1 MRVTFELPE
10 DIAHALASEPSSL
23 GRAALESLAAEGY
36 RSGLLS
42 ESQVRRLLNLPLRFA
57 VHAWLRERQIP
68 YRYTEAD
75 LSSDLAALSELGL
88 R

>member
-1 MRVTFELPE
+1 MQVSLEIPE
-10 DIAHALASEPSSL
+10 DIARALASGPAPL
-23 GRAALESLAAEGY
+23 DRAVLEGVAAEGY

-42 ESQVRRLLNLPLRFA
+42 ESQIMRLLGVPTRFA
-57 VHAWLRERQIP
+57 VHDWLRQRQIP

-75 LSSDLAALSELGL
+75 LSSDLADLRDLGL